1 MSMYDILQFV
11 INFNFFD
18 VCFITFIQIVNQR
31 AMLSSNTPPACTLQV
46 SSRGI
51 RVCDF
56 DEKQILKSSPK
67 AVKKN
72 KGKDKDKEKD
82 KSKVCIAQSF
92 IVMIFATSI
101 IIPWGHVSYVS
112 IPQSF

>member
-1 MSMYDILQFV
+1 MALTHPDNVKHYPPNANLLYRLISHQLYLLSA
-11 INFNFFD
+11 
-18 VCFITFIQIVNQR
+18 CLLTLIQIVNQR

-56 DEKQILKSSPK
+56 DEKQVPKSSPK

-72 KGKDKDKEKD
+72 KGKDKDKDKD
-82 KSKVCIAQSF
+82 KSKVF
-92 IVMIFATSI
+92 I
-101 IIPWGHVSYVS
+101 
-112 IPQSF
+112 